1 MRLPKNISILRKRA
15 GLSQTQLGEALGRTN
30 SQISLYE
37 KGENF
42 PPPDCL
48 IKLTEVFDVSL
59 DDLFFKDFENEPR
72 RSFFYRE
79 SKDDPE
85 FISGTSEDQKALYRM
100 VNRMKRYI
108 SNLEKGVRNSDP
120 ELAEILHL
128 MADNDDL
135 EDLVVKKK
143 KD

>member
-1 MRLPKNISILRKRA
+1 MRFPKNISFLRKRA
-15 GLSQTQLGEALGRTN
+15 GLSQAQLGEALGRTN

-72 RSFFYRE
+72 WTSFYDV

-85 FISGTSEDQKALYRM
+85 FGRMTEDQKAFYR
-100 VNRMKRYI
+100 VLKRMEKYI
-108 SNLEKGVRNSDP
+108 ASLEKVIKEKDP
-120 ELAEILHL
+120 E
-128 MADNDDL
+128 MAKRLGMD
-135 EDLVVKKK
+135 ED
-143 KD
+143 